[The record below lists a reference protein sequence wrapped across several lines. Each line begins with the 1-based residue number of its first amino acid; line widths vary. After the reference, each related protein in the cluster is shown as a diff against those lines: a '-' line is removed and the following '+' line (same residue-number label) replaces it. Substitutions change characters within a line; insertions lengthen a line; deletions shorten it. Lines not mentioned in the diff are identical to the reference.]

1 MNIKL
6 ADRLVE
12 LRKANKLSQE
22 ALAEKL
28 GLSRQAISKWERA
41 EASPD
46 TDNLIALAALYG
58 ISLDELLGNEVV
70 EEKATPIPEKVI
82 DEPEKVGNVL
92 TEKQI
97 KGKKNL
103 LKSPLLFLLAV
114 AVYVGG
120 GILLSVIPIIN
131 VLWWAGMWTIF
142 LLVIGFALSSA
153 AMYFENQKIVSI
165 VLSTLA
171 AILYAVVFYVLA
183 GVFLGLWGIAWIVF
197 LAIPA
202 YVYIKV
208 IKK

>member
-70 EEKATPIPEKVI
+70 EEKATPKLEKVI
-82 DEPEKVGNVL
+82 DEPEKVENLL

-103 LKSPLLFLLAV
+103 LKAPLLFLLAV

-120 GILLSVIPIIN
+120 GILLSVIPIIR
-131 VLWWAGMWTIF
+131 VMWWAGMWTIF

-197 LAIPA
+197 LAVPA
-202 YVYIKV
+202 YVYMNIV
-208 IKK
+208 KK

>member
-12 LRKANKLSQE
+12 LRKEHKLSQE

-28 GLSRQAISKWERA
+28 GLSRQSISKWERA

-46 TDNLIALAALYG
+46 TDNLIALAEIYG
-58 ISLDELLGNEVV
+58 ITLDQLLGNDELKPKPQQQPKQ
-70 EEKATPIPEKVI
+70 EEKSLSA
-82 DEPEKVGNVL
+82 
-92 TEKQI
+92 KQI
-97 KGKKNL
+97 KGKNNL
-103 LKSPLLFLLAV
+103 KKAPLLFLGAI

-120 GILLSVIPIIN
+120 GIILGVFWWALMWILFPLVLGYTLSALSMYFDDRKLLSIIFS
-131 VLWWAGMWTIF
+131 TI
-142 LLVIGFALSSA
+142 
-153 AMYFENQKIVSI
+153 
-165 VLSTLA
+165 A
-171 AILYAVVFYVLA
+171 AILFAVALYIALGITF
-183 GVFLGLWGIAWIVF
+183 GLWGIAWLIF

>member
-12 LRKANKLSQE
+12 LRKEHKLSQE

-46 TDNLIALAALYG
+46 TDNLIALAELYG
-58 ISLDELLGNEVV
+58 ITLDQLLGND
-70 EEKATPIPEKVI
+70 KVKT
-82 DEPEKVGNVL
+82 EPQQPQPQQPQKVKKEL
-92 TEKQI
+92 TEKQK

-103 LKSPLLFLLAV
+103 LKAPLLFLAAI

-120 GILLSVIPIIN
+120 GIILGVF
-131 VLWWAGMWTIF
+131 WWALMWVLF
-142 LLVIGFALSSA
+142 PLVIGYTFSAA
-153 AMYFENQKIVSI
+153 AMYFEKSKLLSI
-165 VLSTLA
+165 IFSTFA
-171 AILYAVVFYVLA
+171 AIFFAVTIYVVL
-183 GVFLGLWGIAWIVF
+183 GVTLQLWGIAWIIF
-197 LAIPA
+197 LAVPA
-202 YVYIKV
+202 YVYISA

>member
-12 LRKANKLSQE
+12 LRKEHKLSQE

-28 GLSRQAISKWERA
+28 GLSRQSISKWERA

-46 TDNLIALAALYG
+46 TDNLIALAEIYG
-58 ISLDELLGNEVV
+58 ITLDQLLGNSEIK
-70 EEKATPIPEKVI
+70 EKSEQTQSVK
-82 DEPEKVGNVL
+82 
-92 TEKQI
+92 TELSSKQI
-97 KGKKNL
+97 KGKNNL
-103 LKSPLLFLLAV
+103 KKAPLLFLGAI

-120 GILLSVIPIIN
+120 GIILGVFWWALMWILFPLVLGYTLSALSMYFDDRKLLSIIFS
-131 VLWWAGMWTIF
+131 TI
-142 LLVIGFALSSA
+142 
-153 AMYFENQKIVSI
+153 
-165 VLSTLA
+165 A
-171 AILYAVVFYVLA
+171 AILFAVALYIALGITF
-183 GVFLGLWGIAWIVF
+183 GLWGIAWLIF

>member
-12 LRKANKLSQE
+12 LRKEHKLSQE

-28 GLSRQAISKWERA
+28 GLSRQSISKWERA

-46 TDNLIALAALYG
+46 TDNLIALAEVYG
-58 ISLDELLGNEVV
+58 ITLDELLGNN
-70 EEKATPIPEKVI
+70 
-82 DEPEKVGNVL
+82 EPKERKQETQPQSENK
-92 TEKQI
+92 ERSAKQI
-97 KGKKNL
+97 KGKQNL
-103 LKSPLLFLLAV
+103 KKAPLLFLGAI

-120 GILLSVIPIIN
+120 GIILGVFWWSLMWILFPLVLGYTFSALSMCFEDRKLLSIIFSTI
-131 VLWWAGMWTIF
+131 AAIF
-142 LLVIGFALSSA
+142 LA
-153 AMYFENQKIVSI
+153 VSLYI
-165 VLSTLA
+165 VLGIA
-171 AILYAVVFYVLA
+171 F
-183 GVFLGLWGIAWIVF
+183 GLWGLAWIIF